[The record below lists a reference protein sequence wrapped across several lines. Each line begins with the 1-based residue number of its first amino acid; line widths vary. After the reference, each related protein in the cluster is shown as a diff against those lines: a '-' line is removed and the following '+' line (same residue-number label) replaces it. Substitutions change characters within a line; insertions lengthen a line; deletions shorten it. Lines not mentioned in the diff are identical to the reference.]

1 MTHKEFLAELGTLIG
16 GKVDREEM
24 IVGGAPRLY
33 TDYHGYF
40 VKVDFI
46 TGGELMLDVNTPPPQ
61 RLRIRREGFVSK
73 TLGRLGIV
81 CDRKVGD
88 MDFDEKHLIDNASQ
102 EWAAQ
107 VLSGDVRRLLTALEP
122 FALFELTNKEYRCLK
137 AVDISDYT
145 PSRAAE
151 DVDAMV
157 RIVELIRD
165 VGT

>member
-1 MTHKEFLAELGTLIG
+1 MTDEEFLAELGALIG
-16 GKVDREEM
+16 GKVDREEL
-24 IVGGAPRLY
+24 IVGGTPRLY
-33 TDYHGYF
+33 THYQGYF

-46 TGGELMLDVNTPPPQ
+46 TAGELLLDVNTPPPQ

-73 TLGRLGIV
+73 TLGSLGIV

-88 MDFDEKHLIDNASQ
+88 IDFDEKYLIDNASQ

-107 VLSGDVRRLLTALEP
+107 ALSDQVRRLLAVLEP

-157 RIVELIRD
+157 RIVELTRD
-165 VGT
+165 VEA